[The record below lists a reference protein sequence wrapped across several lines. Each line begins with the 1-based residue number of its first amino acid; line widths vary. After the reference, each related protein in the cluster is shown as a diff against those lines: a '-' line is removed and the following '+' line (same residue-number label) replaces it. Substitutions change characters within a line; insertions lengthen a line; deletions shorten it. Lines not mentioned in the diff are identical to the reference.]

1 MHQNN
6 CIFILADYNFQI
18 FRNHKHKFECTDHKY
33 FENVENIS
41 KMVLTKVVLS
51 DTIYLQDKNGGALMG
66 KGQETKRDKFVR
78 LAEARTNKIIDM
90 IQLLGNCS
98 NLGAYDYTQQDV
110 DKIFTAI
117 ENELRE
123 AKKKFS
129 KVDSKKGTRFSLD

>member
-1 MHQNN
+1 
-6 CIFILADYNFQI
+6 
-18 FRNHKHKFECTDHKY
+18 
-33 FENVENIS
+33 
-41 KMVLTKVVLS
+41 
-51 DTIYLQDKNGGALMG
+51 MG

-98 NLGAYDYTQQDV
+98 NSGAYDYTQQDV

-129 KVDSKKGTRFSLD
+129 KVDSKKGSRFSLN

>member
-1 MHQNN
+1 M
-6 CIFILADYNFQI
+6 A
-18 FRNHKHKFECTDHKY
+18 
-33 FENVENIS
+33 
-41 KMVLTKVVLS
+41 KM
-51 DTIYLQDKNGGALMG
+51 
-66 KGQETKRDKFVR
+66 QETKRDKFVR

-129 KVDSKKGTRFSLD
+129 KVDNKKGSRFSLD

>member
-1 MHQNN
+1 M
-6 CIFILADYNFQI
+6 A
-18 FRNHKHKFECTDHKY
+18 KK
-33 FENVENIS
+33 
-41 KMVLTKVVLS
+41 
-51 DTIYLQDKNGGALMG
+51 
-66 KGQETKRDKFVR
+66 QETKRDKFVR

-98 NLGAYDYTQQDV
+98 NSGAYDYTQQDV

-129 KVDSKKGTRFSLD
+129 KVDSKKGSRFSLN

>member
-1 MHQNN
+1 M
-6 CIFILADYNFQI
+6 
-18 FRNHKHKFECTDHKY
+18 K
-33 FENVENIS
+33 
-41 KMVLTKVVLS
+41 
-51 DTIYLQDKNGGALMG
+51 
-66 KGQETKRDKFVR
+66 QETKRDKFVR

-98 NLGAYDYTQQDV
+98 NSGAYDYTQQDV

-129 KVDSKKGTRFSLD
+129 KIDSKKGSRFSLD